1 MTEEKNPQAEG
12 NNGAEHDAGPELT
25 QELAPKSESELLP
38 VLPLDDVVVLPHMTV
53 TLGVEEESQR
63 AATEAARQG
72 SHLVVLVPR
81 IEGRF
86 AQVGTVA
93 RLQDS
98 GQLPNGAEVTILRGE
113 YRARLGGGQA
123 DVGGVLWVQVQPA
136 VDTDQPSE
144 RARELAPEYRATLEN
159 LVGSRGVG
167 GAIPF
172 IRAARTPGHLADLA
186 GYSPDLSVEQKVE
199 VLETID
205 VEARLTRLIEWT
217 KSFLADASLKEQIR
231 SDVQEGMEKT
241 QREFLLRQQ
250 LEAIR
255 KQLGEG
261 SGNVVST
268 YRERLD
274 AAAMPEAGRKEVE
287 RELDRV
293 ERTSE
298 QNPEY
303 GWIRTWLDWM
313 FDIPWGIRSQDNYD
327 LAEARRILDEDH
339 TGLDDVKDRI
349 IEFLAV
355 RKLREERGLAV
366 LGGRG
371 SGAIVTLVR
380 PPGGGKASLGEAG
393 APARG
398 R

>member
-1 MTEEKNPQAEG
+1 M
-12 NNGAEHDAGPELT
+12 T
-25 QELAPKSESELLP
+25 QEENPEKEGTTEGEQEPESERTGELALKAESELLP

-53 TLGVEEESQR
+53 TRGVEGESQR

-98 GQLPNGAEVTILRGE
+98 GQLPNGAAVTILRGE

-123 DVGGVLWVQVQPA
+123 DVGGVLWVPVQPA
-136 VDTDQPSE
+136 PDTDRPSE
-144 RARELAPEYRATLEN
+144 RAQELAREYRALLEN
-159 LVGSRGVG
+159 LVESRGVG
-167 GAIPF
+167 DAIPF
-172 IRAARTPGHLADLA
+172 IRAARTPGPLADLA
-186 GYSPDLSVEQKVE
+186 GYSPDLTVEQKVE

-205 VEARLTRLIEWT
+205 IEARLSRLIEWT
-217 KSFLADASLKEQIR
+217 KGFLADASVKEQIR
-231 SDVQEGMEKT
+231 SEVQEGMEKT

-250 LEAIR
+250 MEAIK

-261 SGNVVST
+261 SGDVVSA

-274 AAAMPEAGRKEVE
+274 AAGMPEAVRKEVE
-287 RELDRV
+287 RELDRL